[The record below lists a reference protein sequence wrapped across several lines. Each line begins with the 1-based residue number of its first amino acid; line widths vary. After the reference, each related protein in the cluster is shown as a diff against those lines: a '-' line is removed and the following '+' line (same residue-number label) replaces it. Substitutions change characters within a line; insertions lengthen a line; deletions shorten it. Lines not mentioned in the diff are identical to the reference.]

1 MELRGWVSCACC
13 LPSRRGVGEEKK
25 CLLVDGA
32 FWGSGAS
39 VSRSLQGSCLD
50 HPEGSSDTMAP
61 LTQLA
66 HESRQEQPIRGLGT
80 GGNSHPAHLVLPSEP
95 RVASLLA
102 TGSWPREKQPGLP
115 FPGWL
120 EAWASALCEGPAV
133 LLSSPMARIS
143 TDGGKRLRPRGSYGA

>member
-1 MELRGWVSCACC
+1 MNGCPVPAASPQEGE
-13 LPSRRGVGEEKK
+13 GEEKK
-25 CLLVDGA
+25 RLLVDGA

-39 VSRSLQGSCLD
+39 VNRSLQGSCLD

-61 LTQLA
+61 LAQLT
-66 HESRQEQPIRGLGT
+66 HGSRQEQPIRGLGT

-95 RVASLLA
+95 RVAFLLA

-120 EAWASALCEGPAV
+120 EAWASAFCKGPAV
-133 LLSSPMARIS
+133 LLSSTMARIS
-143 TDGGKRLRPRGSYGA
+143 TDGGKRLQPRGSYEA

>member
-1 MELRGWVSCACC
+1 MNGCPVPAASPQEGE
-13 LPSRRGVGEEKK
+13 GEEKK

-39 VSRSLQGSCLD
+39 VNRSLQGSCLD

-61 LTQLA
+61 LAQLT
-66 HESRQEQPIRGLGT
+66 HGSRQEQPIRGLGT
-80 GGNSHPAHLVLPSEP
+80 GGNSHPAHLVLPSES
-95 RVASLLA
+95 RVAFLLA

-120 EAWASALCEGPAV
+120 EAWASAFCKGPAV
-133 LLSSPMARIS
+133 LLSSTMARIS
-143 TDGGKRLRPRGSYGA
+143 TDGGKRLQPRRSYEA